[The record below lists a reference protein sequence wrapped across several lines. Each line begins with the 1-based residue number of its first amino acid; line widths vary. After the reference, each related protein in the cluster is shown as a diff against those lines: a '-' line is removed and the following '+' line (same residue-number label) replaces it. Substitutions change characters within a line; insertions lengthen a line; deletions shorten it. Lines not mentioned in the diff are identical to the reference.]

1 MSWHIVGITG
11 SLCCFLCAILT
22 YRLILR
28 TAKILK
34 GVFSQER
41 SQKQQVLKYN
51 LNFPEV
57 CARMIPLYGS
67 CRYSRV
73 QYDLPGVV
81 HVFLICLQVQV
92 TWGLNLALAKYLGFS
107 LWVGLG
113 TGVLCSSLVMSL
125 SVVMHSAFL
134 ASFHPSVKQTRE
146 DPTFIQDCSMVQEE
160 EVPKGKLLEGVL
172 IVSISLLTVPCAL
185 ALYISFQEPSQV
197 MVWGLIQ
204 CGVGLVQDIPYRLV
218 VCLGLKATKLL
229 PVYEKRYFP
238 FDREISPEDLPKYE
252 SQNAPCN
259 SPIVYRSPSKN
270 SRPLEEAQESIV
282 VPYDKFMGRI
292 RGFSPSF
299 QKNLDPLSEFEV
311 MPDETVVSHNEESEE
326 EIIVEHQEFPE
337 TPCPSRPIFWDSPS
351 PQKNSSPHKFQS
363 PRKSSIYSSPK
374 YYSPQKRSP
383 QKNSCLKLMKCESP
397 DQENSYVEKEE
408 SLNPTLNEETM
419 PKLGFFDDRKETA
432 LESLDK
438 NKLGGRFR
446 AGRRE
451 SEELRWVKSIN
462 SGKEVDHK
470 VFQKKRKS
478 KLLKDVD
485 KLVPIKED
493 PDVQKLKE
501 ILEKRQKF
509 KEKHTPVKGEQ

>member
-1 MSWHIVGITG
+1 
-11 SLCCFLCAILT
+11 
-22 YRLILR
+22 
-28 TAKILK
+28 
-34 GVFSQER
+34 
-41 SQKQQVLKYN
+41 
-51 LNFPEV
+51 
-57 CARMIPLYGS
+57 
-67 CRYSRV
+67 
-73 QYDLPGVV
+73 
-81 HVFLICLQVQV
+81 
-92 TWGLNLALAKYLGFS
+92 
-107 LWVGLG
+107 
-113 TGVLCSSLVMSL
+113 
-125 SVVMHSAFL
+125 
-134 ASFHPSVKQTRE
+134 
-146 DPTFIQDCSMVQEE
+146 MVQEE
-160 EVPKGKLLEGVL
+160 EVPKGKLLEGLL

-185 ALYISFQEPSQV
+185 ALYISFQESSQV

-204 CGVGLVQDIPYRLV
+204 CGVGLAQDIPYRLV

-252 SQNAPCN
+252 SQNAPSN

-270 SRPLEEAQESIV
+270 PRPLEEAQDSIV

-326 EIIVEHQEFPE
+326 EIVIEHQEFPD
-337 TPCPSRPIFWDSPS
+337 TPCPSKPIFWDSPS
-351 PQKNSSPHKFQS
+351 PQKNSSPNKFQS

-374 YYSPQKRSP
+374 YYSPQRSP

-438 NKLGGRFR
+438 NKLGSRFR

-451 SEELRWVKSIN
+451 SEELRW
-462 SGKEVDHK
+462 
-470 VFQKKRKS
+470 
-478 KLLKDVD
+478 
-485 KLVPIKED
+485 
-493 PDVQKLKE
+493 
-501 ILEKRQKF
+501 
-509 KEKHTPVKGEQ
+509 